1 VNEHELAAR
10 GQRADMCYNE
20 FIGPQLKD
28 FRAQYTDRM
37 TEIAVSELDPK
48 KRAEKITALATAIR
62 ILDNID
68 TGIRCMV
75 EDGKA
80 AQASLLRVDKI
91 ERMSAPRRRL
101 FEFAPH

>member
-1 VNEHELAAR
+1 MNEHELAAR

-28 FRAQYTDRM
+28 MRAQYTNRM

-48 KRAEKITALATAIR
+48 KRAEKITSLATAIR

-75 EDGKA
+75 EDGKVA
-80 AQASLLRVDKI
+80 EASMLRSDRV

-101 FEFAPH
+101 LEFSPF